1 MISGEIEY
9 GSIFFKDKPPL
20 GFGDGPD
27 GWDQDWEQ
35 VPFPFVTYTMF
46 IAFVIA
52 VTFLAFNVLVGLT
65 VDDIRNFLGNAD
77 LRKLCM
83 RLEFIRQMEQVGIL
97 GCWGKRVLVDKT
109 ITKKTSFEVMIWKD
123 IEKRKIKS
131 RKKGKIEDELSKMQS
146 KIKELKEM
154 NTNTNKLVA
163 EVRMSMAEINSN
175 TNNLVAEIRSSMAEI
190 KSSLQESKLSG

>member
-1 MISGEIEY
+1 
-9 GSIFFKDKPPL
+9 
-20 GFGDGPD
+20 
-27 GWDQDWEQ
+27 
-35 VPFPFVTYTMF
+35 MF

-83 RLEFIRQMEQVGIL
+83 RLEFIRQMEQSHGWIL
-97 GCWGKRVLVDKT
+97 TRGLKVPDKT
-109 ITKKTSFEVMIWKD
+109 ITKKTPFEVMIWKE
-123 IEKRKIKS
+123 IEKRKMKS
-131 RKKGKIEDELSKMQS
+131 RKKGKLEDELSKTQS

-163 EVRMSMAEINSN
+163 DIK
-175 TNNLVAEIRSSMAEI
+175 LSMAEI
-190 KSSLQESKLSG
+190 KSSIADIKSILPQSN